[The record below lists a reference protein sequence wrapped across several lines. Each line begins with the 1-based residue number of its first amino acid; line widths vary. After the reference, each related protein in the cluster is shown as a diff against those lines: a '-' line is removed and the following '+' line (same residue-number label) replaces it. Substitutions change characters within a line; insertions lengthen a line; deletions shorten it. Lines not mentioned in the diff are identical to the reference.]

1 MQLERSESLGS
12 TRSTRPL
19 VHAAATAHVT
29 RAARVDGVG
38 GSAPS
43 ILATATALPPNV
55 VDQQTLAG
63 LLRGLW
69 REHYADSRR
78 WRLTFDQ
85 IQRSVRIDRR
95 YLALPPSE
103 YPALDSF
110 AKSNAAWTLV
120 APELGMA
127 AAKGALEAAGLAPR
141 DVGHFFF
148 VTGTGIATP
157 SIDARIVNLL
167 GMRADVRRTPVFGL
181 GCAGGVAAV
190 ARAAELLRGL
200 PNDVALVVSVEL
212 CSLTLQRDDCSIAN
226 VIASALFGD
235 GAAAVVLGGAAKTP
249 TALGGSGPAAQARGT
264 APRIIATRSVFY
276 PDSEQ
281 MMGWEVADS
290 GLKIVLSPE
299 IPALVREHLGRD
311 VDALLAAHRLERSAI
326 SHWIAHTGG
335 NRVLEAVAAAL
346 GLDPDALARSWRLL
360 AATGNLSSASVLF
373 VLRDL
378 MEADAARAGEWGM
391 MLAMGPG
398 FCAELALL
406 RW

>member
-1 MQLERSESLGS
+1 MSFERSEG
-12 TRSTRPL
+12 TRVPGALNPL
-19 VHAAATAHVT
+19 VSATAAARMSPVEGAPTLDAPAILAAATA
-29 RAARVDGVG
+29 
-38 GSAPS
+38 
-43 ILATATALPPNV
+43 LAPNV
-55 VDQQTLAG
+55 VDQQSLAA

-69 REHYADSRR
+69 NEQYGESRR
-78 WRLTFDQ
+78 WRSTFDQ
-85 IQRSVRIDRR
+85 IQRSVRVDRR
-95 YLALPPSE
+95 YLALPVSE

-110 AKSNAAWTLV
+110 AKTNAAWARV

-127 AAKGALEAAGLAPR
+127 AAAGALGAAELAAR
-141 DVGHFFF
+141 DIDHLFF

-157 SIDARIVNLL
+157 SIDARIVNRL

-200 PNDVALVVSVEL
+200 PDHVALVVSVEL
-212 CSLTLQRDDCSIAN
+212 CSLTLQRDDASVAN

-235 GAAAVVLGGAAKTP
+235 GAAAVVLGGAART
-249 TALGGSGPAAQARGT
+249 GQSSGV
-264 APRIIATRSVFY
+264 PRVIDTCSVFY
-276 PDSEQ
+276 PDSER
-281 MMGWEVADS
+281 MMGWDIVDS
-290 GLKIVLSPE
+290 GFKIVLSPE
-299 IPALVREHLGRD
+299 IPDLVREHLGRD
-311 VDALLAAHRLERSAI
+311 VDALLAAHGLERSAV

-346 GLDPDALARSWRLL
+346 GLGRCALERSWRLL

-378 MEADAARAGEWGM
+378 MGEGAARAGDYGV

>member
-1 MQLERSESLGS
+1 MRSGRCESS
-12 TRSTRPL
+12 DAAPSPRPL
-19 VHAAATAHVT
+19 VRAAGSAHV
-29 RAARVDGVG
+29 RHAARVDGVG
-38 GSAPS
+38 RGAPA
-43 ILATATALPPNV
+43 ILAAATALPPNI
-55 VDQQTLAG
+55 VDQQSLAG
-63 LLRGLW
+63 LLRDLW
-69 REHYADSRR
+69 RQDYAKSRR
-78 WRLTFDQ
+78 WRSTFDQ
-85 IQRSVRIDRR
+85 IQRSVRIDHR
-95 YLALPPSE
+95 YLALPLSR

-110 AKSNAAWTLV
+110 AKANAAWALV

-127 AAKGALEAAGLAPR
+127 AAAGALEAAGLGAR
-141 DVGHFFF
+141 DVDHFFF

-157 SIDARIVNLL
+157 NIDARIVNRL
-167 GMRADVRRTPVFGL
+167 GMRADVRRTPIFGL

-200 PNDVALVVSVEL
+200 PDHVALVLSVEL
-212 CSLTLQRDDCSIAN
+212 CSLTLQRNDCSIAN

-235 GAAAVVLGGAAKTP
+235 GAAAVVLGGAADP
-249 TALGGSGPAAQARGT
+249 ARALNGSGPAAQMRGS
-264 APRIIATRSVFY
+264 APRVIGTRSVFY
-276 PDSEQ
+276 PDSER
-281 MMGWEVADS
+281 MMGWEVVDS
-290 GLKIVLSPE
+290 GFKIVLSPE
-299 IPALVREHLGRD
+299 IPALVREQLGRD
-311 VDALLAAHRLERSAI
+311 VDALLAAHGLERSAI

-346 GLDPDALARSWRLL
+346 CLGPYALERSWRLL

-378 MEADAARAGEWGM
+378 MEESSARPGQWGV